1 MFIFDGEFVQG
12 VDLVDVCLWAFTI
25 FFLGLIY
32 YLQRES
38 SREGYPIEDDVTG
51 KLEKESIFFFP
62 PKKTYKLP
70 HGRGT
75 IERSYGPAD
84 TRDLALKRAAPWG
97 GSPFLPTGDPM
108 VDGVGPASYAMREDV
123 PDLTDDG
130 RDRISPFRLN
140 PEYTVPAEDFDP
152 RGHPIVGADRAI
164 GGTVVDL
171 WVDRSEAV
179 IRYFEVEVDADDGI
193 KSKILVPV
201 PFCSLSKKHQ
211 RVEVEAVLGE
221 HFKAVPKTK
230 SADSVTRLEEDMISG
245 YFGGGT
251 LYATPERQEPLL

>member
-1 MFIFDGEFVQG
+1 MIFGGEFVAG
-12 VDLVDVCLWAFTI
+12 IDLVDVSLWAFTI
-25 FFLGLIY
+25 FFFGLVY

-38 SREGYPIEDDVTG
+38 SREGYPIEDDVSG
-51 KLEKESIFFFP
+51 KLEKASIFFFP

-84 TRDLALKRAAPWG
+84 TRDLALKRTAPWG
-97 GSPFLPTGDPM
+97 GSPFVPSGDPM
-108 VDGVGPASYAMREDV
+108 VDGVGPASYAMRDDV

-140 PEYTVPAEDFDP
+140 PEYYVPEQDFDP
-152 RGHPIVGADRAI
+152 RGHPIVGQDGEV

-179 IRYFEVEVDADDGI
+179 IRYFEVEVDGEGGA
-193 KSKILVPV
+193 KSKVLVPV
-201 PFCSLSKKHQ
+201 PFCKLSKQ
-211 RVEVEAVLGE
+211 RKRVTVEAVLGK
-221 HFKAVPKTK
+221 HFQTVPKTK
-230 SADSVTRLEEDMISG
+230 SPDSVTRLEEDMICG
-245 YFGGGT
+245 YFGGGK
-251 LYATPERQEPLL
+251 LYATPDLQEPLL

>member
-1 MFIFDGEFVQG
+1 MFMFDGEFVQG
-12 VDLVDVCLWAFTI
+12 IDLVDVSLWAFTI
-25 FFLGLIY
+25 FFFGLIY

-38 SREGYPIEDDVTG
+38 SREGYPIEDDVSG
-51 KLEKESIFFFP
+51 KTEKESIFFFP
-62 PKKTYKLP
+62 PPKTYKLP

-84 TRDLALKRAAPWG
+84 TRDLALKRSAPWG

-108 VDGVGPASYAMREDV
+108 QDGVGPASYAMREDV
-123 PDLTDDG
+123 TDLTDDG

-140 PEYTVPAEDFDP
+140 AEYYVPEQDFDP
-152 RGHPIVGADRAI
+152 RGHPIVGKDGVI

-179 IRYFEVEVDADDGI
+179 IRYFEVEVEGSDGA
-193 KSKILVPV
+193 KSKVLVPV
-201 PFCSLSKKHQ
+201 PFCTLSKAKK
-211 RVEVEAVLGE
+211 RVTVEAVLGK
-221 HFKAVPKTK
+221 HFQNVPKTK
-230 SADSVTRLEEDMISG
+230 SPDKITRLEEDMVCG

-251 LYATPERQEPLL
+251 LYATPDIQEPLL